1 MRVDKFDEETV
12 SLTLTR
18 RELAALLKGLSF
30 AVDMPSV
37 KSEITLEEL
46 LGCTRKEGQE
56 MGSHFLKVLKEAGA
70 IAGTPIVRHS
80 KK

>member
-1 MRVDKFDEETV
+1 MKVDKYDDETV

-18 RELAALLKGLSF
+18 HELATLLKGLSY

-56 MGSHFLKVLKEAGA
+56 MGSTFLKVLKEAGV
-70 IAGTPIVRHS
+70 IAGTKFVRHE